1 MEPNQCTKLLE
12 GGIYTTLNVVK
23 SGDFLYDLKKYY
35 ESEQFKEDFK
45 AQKFSFGFEAIDP
58 TSMVK
63 NVLNFGAS
71 DDEANS
77 FIERVKSL
85 ETITVSQSFFDSFS
99 LHTPNK
105 DIIEGYVKCLEV
117 QNNKK
122 GLSTVIQEGEEG
134 ITIFIFYNKISST
147 DFSPVVENYIITNGI
162 EISKS
167 FEKEQTLD
175 INNSITIQRTDP
187 TKEIFFFLDTD
198 KGPVNCLLN
207 ALPSGFNKDFPVG
220 TILCSYLSWDE
231 FQKVTQNN
239 LSNPDKNWNSKY
251 SKWSP
256 CDGRRIES
264 SCGLARATQNLTNV
278 PDLRGIFLR
287 GNNIFDIN
295 EAGNGIPIVSITQKD
310 PSDNRLRGIVQDDDI
325 KEHNHQIVLQ
335 SFGGVTTTPKAV
347 AGNTSGA
354 DGDLDG
360 SREISGYDKTTVPL
374 VIANTG
380 GKETRPKNVAIN
392 YYIRIN

>member
-12 GGIYTTLNVVK
+12 GGIYTTLNVIK
-23 SGDFLYDLKKYY
+23 TGNFLYDLKKYY

-58 TSMVK
+58 TSLTK
-63 NVLNFGAS
+63 SVLNFGAS
-71 DDEANS
+71 DDEVNS
-77 FIERVKSL
+77 FTEKVKSL
-85 ETITVSQSFFDSFS
+85 AEITVSQSFFDSFS

-147 DFSPVVENYIITNGI
+147 DPSPIVENYTITNGT

-167 FEKEQTLD
+167 FEKGKALD
-175 INNSITIQRTDP
+175 INNSITIRRNDQ

-207 ALPSGFNKDFPVG
+207 GLPSGFNKDFPVG

-239 LSNPDKNWNSKY
+239 LSNPDKNWNSRY
-251 SKWSP
+251 SKWAP
-256 CDGRRIES
+256 CDGRRVEN

-278 PDLRGIFLR
+278 PDLRGVFLR
-287 GNNIFDIN
+287 GNNIFDYSETAI
-295 EAGNGIPIVSITQKD
+295 GIPNVSTNQKD
-310 PSDNRLRGIVQDDDI
+310 PTDNRLRGSIQEDEF
-325 KEHNHQIVLQ
+325 KEHNHQIVQQ
-335 SFGGVTTTPKAV
+335 SFGGVTTTPLAV
-347 AGNTSGA
+347 AANNSPY

-360 SREISGYDKTTVPL
+360 SVAVTGYDKATVPL
-374 VIANTG
+374 IIASTG
-380 GKETRPKNVAIN
+380 GRETRPKNVAIN